1 MIAEAGGCRKEYSR
15 GFLTGWKPR
24 ADVHGHRDDNGR
36 AAGHVFPGPA
46 STVQPMRGR
55 SEIDPN
61 PPTECSHH
69 HSVMNGSP
77 TRAAQPPAAPTSPSP
92 IDRRL
97 RIPVQMPS
105 LVFGGKGGCLCLRPK
120 LDSIATSS
128 ALQAMLARTSD
139 GIPRSAGSSAG
150 TSSSS
155 WARTKAHPVHPSGS
169 ITGTSPFQGAT
180 AHDSLHRSAQ

>member
-1 MIAEAGGCRKEYSR
+1 VIAEAGGCRKEYSR

-36 AAGHVFPGPA
+36 AAGHVFPRPA

-105 LVFGGKGGCLCLRPK
+105 LVFGGIGGSLCLCPK

-128 ALQAMLARTSD
+128 ALQAMLALAPGSVALRETDTILSYTRMRYRTWS
-139 GIPRSAGSSAG
+139 R
-150 TSSSS
+150 
-155 WARTKAHPVHPSGS
+155 
-169 ITGTSPFQGAT
+169 FQSRFSHGY
-180 AHDSLHRSAQ
+180 